1 MTRAYRYA
9 KEARQ
14 QRIIDTLASTPS
26 LRLSE
31 LVEALGVSGET
42 IRRDLRELD
51 ERGLISRTYGGAVRN
66 FVAEPAL
73 AERRAM
79 MIEEREAIAA
89 VVSASVQHEEVLLF
103 GGGATTLHVARRIAR
118 DHRGITAITHALD
131 IVTALAANPSFT
143 VICAPGQYDAREG
156 LLVGHDTVA
165 FLQSFGAHRAIIG
178 ATGITEEGM
187 SNAEVNAAAVYAAMM
202 SCAARTTIVADRSK
216 FGVRALKLYGR
227 WGPGIDLVTD
237 TTPPGAI
244 AGAMARAGSAFTLA
258 RADGNARDA
267 G

>member
-42 IRRDLRELD
+42 IRRDLRDLD
-51 ERGLISRTYGGAVRN
+51 ERGLVSRTYGGAVRS

-73 AERRAM
+73 AERRTM
-79 MIEEREAIAA
+79 MIAEREAIAA
-89 VVSASVQHEEVLLF
+89 TVSAIVRNEEVLLF

-118 DHRGITAITHALD
+118 DHRGITAITHAFD
-131 IVTALAANPSFT
+131 IVTALSSNATFT
-143 VICAPGQYDAREG
+143 VICAPGEYDVREG

-178 ATGITEEGM
+178 ATGITAEGM
-187 SNAEVNAAAVYAAMM
+187 SNAEVNAASVYSTMM
-202 SCAARTTIVADRSK
+202 SCAERTTVVADRSK

-227 WGPGIDLVTD
+227 WGHGIELVSD
-237 TTPPGAI
+237 SAPSPDIAAAI
-244 AGAMARAGSAFTLA
+244 SRAGAEFVLTKP
-258 RADGNARDA
+258 DQED
-267 G
+267 